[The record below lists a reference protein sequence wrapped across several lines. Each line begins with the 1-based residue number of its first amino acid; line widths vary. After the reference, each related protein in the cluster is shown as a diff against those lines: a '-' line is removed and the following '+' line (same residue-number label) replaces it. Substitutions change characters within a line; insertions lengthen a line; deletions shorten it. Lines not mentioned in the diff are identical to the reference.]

1 MVFLNRKYKYIYKI
15 KNMENNKLIVDITG
29 LSRYHENLKNNVL
42 TTKQD
47 VISDLETIRT
57 GAAAG
62 ANASADAQAKADA
75 AQAAAIAAAATDAT
89 NKADAAQAAA
99 EATAAADATSKA
111 NAAQTA
117 AEATASADAT
127 SKANAAE
134 SAAKSYA
141 DGLVKDEEGKSLF
154 DAVGS
159 AAAAQSAAEATAA
172 GALDAYKTEA
182 GFTYATKAE
191 AENAFT
197 AAQALLNLELPK
209 KADVDDVNANTAS
222 INTLKGEGEGSVKK
236 AAADAQAAAEAT
248 AAADATSKANA
259 AQAAAE
265 QKATDLNT
273 AMNER
278 VAKLEAIDHEKL
290 ALDASAT
297 AVAAIVAGAES
308 DFDTLKEVADW
319 INSDTTGAAALQI
332 KVSENADA
340 ITDLTNDKQD
350 VISDLETIRSGAA
363 AGATAEAT
371 AKTYTDA
378 EIVKVNATIEE
389 NERVTAESLTD
400 LDTRVKDTY
409 NKTEVDE
416 MIGNVIVVASDDDI
430 DNLFN

>member
-1 MVFLNRKYKYIYKI
+1 MD
-15 KNMENNKLIVDITG
+15 NKLIVDITG
-29 LSRYHENLKNNVL
+29 LNRYHENLKNNVL

-62 ANASADAQAKADA
+62 AAASADAQAKADA
-75 AQAAAIAAAATDAT
+75 AQA
-89 NKADAAQAAA
+89 
-99 EATAAADATSKA
+99 
-111 NAAQTA
+111 A

-134 SAAKSYA
+134 SAAKTYA
-141 DGLVKDEEGKSLF
+141 DGLVKDGEGKVKF
-154 DAVGS
+154 DTVGS
-159 AAAAQSAAEATAA
+159 AAAAQSAAEAYADGLASNYDAA
-172 GALDAYKTEA
+172 GA
-182 GFTYATKAE
+182 
-191 AENAFT
+191 
-197 AAQALLNLELPK
+197 
-209 KADVDDVNANTAS
+209 
-222 INTLKGEGEGSVKK
+222 
-236 AAADAQAAAEAT
+236 AAAAQAAAEAT

-273 AMNER
+273 AMGER

-290 ALDASAT
+290 VLDASAT

-340 ITDLTNDKQD
+340 ITGLTNDKQN

-363 AGATAEAT
+363 AGATALQENDLQFAT
-371 AKTYTDA
+371 D
-378 EIVKVNATIEE
+378 
-389 NERVTAESLTD
+389 
-400 LDTRVKDTY
+400 
-409 NKTEVDE
+409 
-416 MIGNVIVVASDDDI
+416 GDI
-430 DNLFN
+430 DGLFA

>member
-1 MVFLNRKYKYIYKI
+1 MD
-15 KNMENNKLIVDITG
+15 NKLIVDITG
-29 LSRYHENLKNNVL
+29 LNRYHENLKNNVL

-47 VISDLETIRT
+47 VISDLEDIRT

-62 ANASADAQAKADA
+62 AAASADATSKA
-75 AQAAAIAAAATDAT
+75 
-89 NKADAAQAAA
+89 NAAQAAA
-99 EATAAADATSKA
+99 EATAAADATAKA
-111 NAAQTA
+111 
-117 AEATASADAT
+117 D
-127 SKANAAE
+127 AAE
-134 SAAKSYA
+134 SAAKTYA
-141 DGLVKDEEGKSLF
+141 DGLVKDEEGKVKF

-172 GALDAYKTEA
+172 GALDAYKTEV
-182 GFTYATKAE
+182 GFTYATKTE

-197 AAQALLNLELPK
+197 AAQTLLNLELPK

-222 INTLKGEGEGSVKK
+222 INTLKGDGEGSVKK

-248 AAADATSKANA
+248 AAADATAKADA

-332 KVSENADA
+332 KVAENADA

-350 VISDLETIRSGAA
+350 AISDLETIRSGAA
-363 AGATAEAT
+363 AGATALQADDLEYAT
-371 AKTYTDA
+371 
-378 EIVKVNATIEE
+378 N
-389 NERVTAESLTD
+389 
-400 LDTRVKDTY
+400 
-409 NKTEVDE
+409 
-416 MIGNVIVVASDDDI
+416 DDI
-430 DNLFN
+430 DGLFA

>member
-1 MVFLNRKYKYIYKI
+1 MGK
-15 KNMENNKLIVDITG
+15 IVDITR
-29 LSRYHENLKNNVL
+29 LERYHENLKNNVL

-62 ANASADAQAKADA
+62 ANASADA
-75 AQAAAIAAAATDAT
+75 
-89 NKADAAQAAA
+89 
-99 EATAAADATSKA
+99 
-111 NAAQTA
+111 
-117 AEATASADAT
+117 T

-134 SAAKSYA
+134 SAAKTYA
-141 DGLVKDEEGKSLF
+141 DGLVKDADGNVKF
-154 DAVGS
+154 DEKGA

-172 GALDAYKTEA
+172 GALDAYKTEV
-182 GFTYATKAE
+182 GFTYATKTE

-197 AAQALLNLELPK
+197 AAQTLLNLELPK

-222 INTLKGEGEGSVKK
+222 INTLKGDGEGSVKK

-248 AAADATSKANA
+248 AAADATAKADA

-273 AMNER
+273 AMDER

-319 INSDTTGAAALQI
+319 IASDTQGSAALQAT
-332 KVSENADA
+332 VSGHTDSINTINGDIDALEEN
-340 ITDLTNDKQD
+340 KQD
-350 VISDLETIRSGAA
+350 AISDLETIRSGAA
-363 AGATAEAT
+363 AGATALQADDLEYAT
-371 AKTYTDA
+371 
-378 EIVKVNATIEE
+378 N
-389 NERVTAESLTD
+389 
-400 LDTRVKDTY
+400 
-409 NKTEVDE
+409 
-416 MIGNVIVVASDDDI
+416 DDI
-430 DNLFN
+430 DGLFV